1 MVYAAGILI
10 ISIFN
15 GKLYT
20 LLGQDH
26 YNTYSDFGGKNDLC
40 DKNQHLLTAS
50 REAYEETCG
59 SVYSYSEFSNKL
71 INCDIISAL
80 SFTNKPYHMYMLF
93 IKYDPDIPHK
103 FEYIYNYIRNIKHMN
118 QFHEKKQLKWFL
130 LDDVLNHKVCLRNI
144 FQRTINE
151 HKNSILKIAY
161 KYITTNTY
169 YNYGR
174 LKI

>member
-10 ISIFN
+10 ISVFE

-20 LLGQDH
+20 LLGKDH

-40 DKNQHLLTAS
+40 DNNNSISTAA

-59 SVYSYSEFSNKL
+59 CLYSYYEFSNKL
-71 INCDIISAL
+71 QNCHNISSL
-80 SFTNKPYHMYMLF
+80 SFTNKPYHMYILF
-93 IKYDPDIPHK
+93 IKYDHDISKRYNTIYKYINSLKYFRK
-103 FEYIYNYIRNIKHMN
+103 F
-118 QFHEKKQLKWFL
+118 QEKKELKWFL
-130 LDDVLNHKVCLRNI
+130 LSDVLNNKVCLRNI
-144 FQRTINE
+144 FKKTIDI

-169 YNYGR
+169 YSYGR
-174 LKI
+174 PKV